1 MTDPSYATPTSR
13 PTLGRSFRLFR
24 AHRVEQ
30 TDPDLFYGML
40 AADSVGQLSQY
51 ADLRGSRVLDVGGG
65 PGYFANAFRAAG
77 ASYTPLDSDLGEL
90 SGLGDPE
97 KGTVI
102 GSGMSL
108 PFRDDAFDVTYSS
121 NVLEH
126 VPEPWTMADE
136 MIRVTRPGGLVF
148 LSYTLWWG
156 PWGGHETAP
165 WHYLGG
171 HRAADRY
178 ARTHGKRPKNDFGSS
193 LFAVTA
199 GAGLRWA
206 SSQTGADV
214 LETMPRYHPRWA
226 WWTLRVP
233 VLREVT
239 TWNLAIVLRKR

>member
-1 MTDPSYATPTSR
+1 MTAPSLPAPSR
-13 PTLGRSFRLFR
+13 PTLGRSIRLFR

-30 TDPDLFYGML
+30 TDPDHFYGML
-40 AADSVGQLSQY
+40 AADSVGQLSRY
-51 ADLRGSRVLDVGGG
+51 GDLRGQRVLDVGGG
-65 PGYFANAFRAAG
+65 PGYFASAFRDAG
-77 ASYTPLDSDLGEL
+77 ATYTPLDSDLGEL

-97 KGTVI
+97 PGTVI

-108 PFRDDAFDVTYSS
+108 PFRDGAFDVTYSS

-136 MIRVTRPGGLVF
+136 MLRVTRPGGLVF
-148 LSYTLWWG
+148 LSYTLWFG

-171 HRAADRY
+171 YRAADRY
-178 ARTHGKRPKNDFGSS
+178 ARTHGKRPKNDFGTS

-199 GAGLRWA
+199 GAGMRWA
-206 SSQTGADV
+206 RSQDQAEV
-214 LETMPRYHPRWA
+214 LELMPRYHPRWA
-226 WWTLRVP
+226 WWTLHVP
-233 VLREVT
+233 LLREVT